1 MLSIDASKHW
11 LEKDLAKHL
20 LKFNVNGK
28 DHGLLVE
35 SHERLLD
42 VLRDRLGLK
51 GTKEGC
57 STGDCGIC
65 AILING
71 KLVNSCLIFAIQ
83 ARNKKI
89 LTVEALG
96 TADNLHPLQRAF
108 MKWNASQC
116 GFCIPAMLLAA
127 KNLLDQNPTPTDNE
141 IREATSGILC
151 RCTGYLKIFEAVK
164 TAASEIRK

>member
-1 MLSIDASKHW
+1 MS
-11 LEKDLAKHL
+11 KHL
-20 LKFNVNGK
+20 LKFTVNGK
-28 DHGLLVE
+28 DYALVVQ

-65 AILING
+65 AVLMDER
-71 KLVNSCLIFAIQ
+71 LVNSCLIFAIQ

-89 LTVEALG
+89 VTIEGIG
-96 TADNLHPLQRAF
+96 TAENLHPIQRAF
-108 MKWNASQC
+108 IKWNASQC
-116 GFCIPAMLLAA
+116 GYCIPAMILAA
-127 KNLLDQNPTPTDNE
+127 KGLLDKKPNATEDE
-141 IREATSGILC
+141 IKKATSGILC

-164 TAASEIRK
+164 TAAQEMKR

>member
-1 MLSIDASKHW
+1 LS
-11 LEKDLAKHL
+11 KHL

-28 DHGLLVE
+28 DQALVVD

-65 AILING
+65 VVLMDG
-71 KLVNSCLIFAIQ
+71 KLVNSCLMLAIQ

-89 LTVEALG
+89 MTIEGLG
-96 TADNLHPLQRAF
+96 TQQNLHPLQRAF
-108 MKWNASQC
+108 VKWNACQC
-116 GFCIPAMLLAA
+116 GFCTPAMILAS
-127 KNLLDQNPTPTDNE
+127 KNLLDQNTSPTDEE
-141 IREATSGILC
+141 IKNAISGILC
-151 RCTGYLKIFEAVK
+151 RCTGYMKIVEAVK
-164 TAASEIRK
+164 TAAVEMRK

>member
-1 MLSIDASKHW
+1 M
-11 LEKDLAKHL
+11 
-20 LKFNVNGK
+20 NGK
-28 DHGLLVE
+28 DHALVVE
-35 SHERLLD
+35 SQERLLD

-65 AILING
+65 AVLMDG

-89 LTVEALG
+89 TTIEALG
-96 TADNLHPLQRAF
+96 TAEKLHPLQRAL

-116 GFCIPAMLLAA
+116 GFCIPAMILAA
-127 KNLLDQNPTPTDNE
+127 KNLLEQNPSPTDEE
-141 IREATSGILC
+141 IKIAISGVIC
-151 RCTGYLKIFEAVK
+151 RCTGYLKIVDAVK
-164 TAASEIRK
+164 TAASEMSR